1 MSDEP
6 EFEERP
12 GLFALLGRLPTQ
24 LTRLIQDELRAAQ
37 AELVGKLRA
46 AGLGAGMV
54 VGGAIVALYA
64 LGMLI
69 AAGTLGLALVLDPWL
84 SALIV
89 GLLLMLIAVVLALL
103 GIARLK
109 KGLPPLPT
117 EAIESVKDDI
127 SVVTGNRRDSHTEGT
142 AS

>member
-1 MSDEP
+1 
-6 EFEERP
+6 
-12 GLFALLGRLPTQ
+12 
-24 LTRLIQDELRAAQ
+24 
-37 AELVGKLRA
+37 
-46 AGLGAGMV
+46 
-54 VGGAIVALYA
+54 
-64 LGMLI
+64 MLI
-69 AAGTLGLALVLDPWL
+69 AAGTLGLALVLDAWL

-103 GIARLK
+103 GITRLK

-127 SVVTGNRRDSHTEGT
+127 SVVTGTRRDSHTEGT